1 MNRWAIISRPLHGLR
16 LEIPLVPAMNRWAI
30 INRPFHG
37 LRLEI
42 PLVPA
47 MNRWAIISRPLVRTT
62 NPSALY
68 PSSELLG
75 YYQPSAGA
83 DWDRGRVLCKAAG
96 VVKRVSEVSSTRLY
110 LRLSHLDS
118 PLLSTREY

>member
-1 MNRWAIISRPLHGLR
+1 VKRTAEGNCSRS
-16 LEIPLVPAMNRWAI
+16 NYFS
-30 INRPFHG
+30 RPFHG

-75 YYQPSAGA
+75 YYQLSAGTE
-83 DWDRGRVLCKAAG
+83 WDRGCVLCKAAE